1 MDEFHIGDQVVV
13 TGSQDYLGAKG
24 IGLQGTIVKN
34 KRGRVSGKDLYGV
47 EFPEDTSEN
56 IACHLHN
63 LGGSLSNRRGYYFY
77 PENIEV
83 VKDLGEINLEDL
95 YDLL

>member
-24 IGLQGTIVKN
+24 IGLQGKIVKN
-34 KRGRVSGKDLYGV
+34 QRSRASGKDLYGV

-56 IACHLHN
+56 IAFHLHN
-63 LGGSLSNRRGYYFY
+63 LSGFLSNHRGYYFY

-83 VKDLGEINLEDL
+83 VPNLDEVNLEAFL
-95 YDLL
+95 